1 MTHYH
6 SPRVALLIGVSLAS
20 LHLTGCK
27 TAEQLSRV
35 GEQPVITHVQDPTKA
50 PDYQPVTMPM
60 PAPQVT
66 PTRVNSLWQTGAKG
80 FFKDQRACRV
90 GDILTVIVNM
100 DDKADISNTTTRSR
114 KTTENMNAGHIFGL
128 EAGLTSAGIADPSK
142 LVGLSNNPTHSGTG
156 TVSRSEKITMKVAAT
171 IIQSLPNGNLVIAG
185 RQEVRVNYEVRDM
198 IIQGVVRQEDI
209 SSANTIPYEKV
220 AEARFSYGGRGQIDD
235 MQQPPYGQQILNAI
249 SPF

>member
-1 MTHYH
+1 MSYAR
-6 SPRVALLIGVSLAS
+6 PLLVSVSLAS
-20 LHLTGCK
+20 LALSGCK

-35 GEQPVITHVQDPTKA
+35 GEQPAMTHVQDPTKA
-50 PDYQPVTMPM
+50 PDYRPVTMPM
-60 PAPQVT
+60 PAPVAAPQ
-66 PTRVNSLWQTGAKG
+66 RVNSLWQSGAKG

-90 GDILTVIVNM
+90 GDILTVLVNM

-114 KTTENMNAGHIFGL
+114 NTKENMNAGHIFGL
-128 EAGLTSAGIADPSK
+128 EAGLEKAGIADPSK
-142 LVGLSNNPTHSGTG
+142 LVGIANNPSHSGTG

-171 IIQSLPNGNLVIAG
+171 ITQILPNGNLVISG
-185 RQEVRVNYEVRDM
+185 RQEIRVNYEVRDM
-198 IIQGVVRQEDI
+198 IIQGVVRTEDI
-209 SSANTIPYEKV
+209 SSANTIPYEKI